1 MTKRSREILT
11 KYNDDFM
18 SAERHY
24 RRKAGDWRSIIQE
37 LHADRGMLLGT
48 TQYSEMN
55 GVERAEALGVIDHA
69 IREAHSHIEE
79 LKVLRDEAV
88 EIPFGFKYRSSVARR
103 KILLLSDEALG
114 VLE

>member
-1 MTKRSREILT
+1 MTKRSREILA

-24 RRKAGDWRSIIQE
+24 RRKAGDWRSIIRE

-48 TQYSEMN
+48 TQYEEMN
-55 GVERAEALGVIDHA
+55 GVERAESLGLIDHA
-69 IREAHSHIEE
+69 IREAHSHIEG
-79 LKVLRDEAV
+79 LKVLRAAAV
-88 EIPFGFKYRSSVARR
+88 EVPFGFKYRTKIARS

-114 VLE
+114 VQE

>member
-48 TQYSEMN
+48 TQYGEMN

-69 IREAHSHIEE
+69 VREAHSHIEE
-79 LKVLRDEAV
+79 LKFLRDEAV
-88 EIPFGFKYRSSVARR
+88 EVPFGFKYRSKVTR
-103 KILLLSDEALG
+103 KKVLALSDEALG
-114 VLE
+114 VEE

>member
-1 MTKRSREILT
+1 MLKRSREILA

-37 LHADRGMLLGT
+37 LHADRGMLLGSS
-48 TQYSEMN
+48 QYTDMT
-55 GVERAEALGVIDHA
+55 GVERAESLGLIDHA

-79 LKVLRDEAV
+79 LKVLRAMAV
-88 EIPFGFKYRSSVARR
+88 EVPHGFKYRAKIARN
-103 KILLLSDEALG
+103 KVLALSDEALG
-114 VLE
+114 VEE

>member
-1 MTKRSREILT
+1 MLKRSREILA

-48 TQYSEMN
+48 TQYGEMN

-79 LKVLRDEAV
+79 LETLRDKTV
-88 EIPFGFKYRSSVARR
+88 EVPYGFKYRAKNTRR
-103 KILLLSDEALG
+103 KILLLGDEALG
-114 VLE
+114 VSE

>member
-1 MTKRSREILT
+1 MTKRSREILA

-37 LHADRGMLLGT
+37 LHADRGMLLGA
-48 TQYSEMN
+48 TQYGEMN

-69 IREAHSHIEE
+69 VREAHSHIEE
-79 LKVLRDEAV
+79 LKFLRDKVV
-88 EIPFGFKYRSSVARR
+88 EVPFGFKYRSKIARR

-114 VLE
+114 VSE